1 MRQRYIWSRR
11 LYAPGPRDVVARK
24 PVLLAA
30 TPGFDD
36 HIAIRQLSPNA
47 HRATLRVVLVPA
59 IVMPAI
65 IMSMNHDIVAI
76 MDNDL
81 RGRRNSA
88 QKTAAPRTTNF
99 ISASSFAFPGSGNA

>member
-1 MRQRYIWSRR
+1 M
-11 LYAPGPRDVVARK
+11 VARK

-88 QKTAAPRTTNF
+88 QKHRSNSRSQNDQLHLSLLLRFPRVRKR
-99 ISASSFAFPGSGNA
+99 ISSEIVS